1 MSTGCESCEVG
12 EFEFLAPTTC
22 RNALRVLRA
31 MQLPKPG
38 FFYYFILFFLNFCVC
53 ARVCT
58 LFHYF
63 PFAHFL
69 PVGAMEFFVLTF

>member
-12 EFEFLAPTTC
+12 EFEFLAPTTS

-31 MQLPKPG
+31 MQLPKPD
-38 FFYYFILFFLNFCVC
+38 FFIFLFFNFCVC
-53 ARVCT
+53 VRACT

-63 PFAHFL
+63 PFAHIL